1 MNGSGP
7 PDTLSCFRLVCEVA
21 HLASPPFHMGHL
33 TDPAGQVAPANVE
46 RVSWTQSPTAEREPS
61 TAGTA
66 GRVILSFVAVLYV
79 VEAFDTLTGGWLEQ
93 EGGIEPRDLE
103 GIDGIVL
110 APLIHGDWA
119 HLLANTAPLLL
130 LGFFLLLSGLRR
142 WAAVTATVWLVG
154 GVGVWLFGPAGTIHV
169 GASVLV
175 FGWLVYLMLRGLV
188 TGHPGQL
195 ALGVILLLLYGGAL
209 WGVLPGQPGVSWQG
223 HLFGA
228 VGGALAVW
236 QLDRKGGRPR
246 SR

>member
-1 MNGSGP
+1 MTG
-7 PDTLSCFRLVCEVA
+7 
-21 HLASPPFHMGHL
+21 
-33 TDPAGQVAPANVE
+33 
-46 RVSWTQSPTAEREPS
+46 VSWTRSSTSEPEPS
-61 TAGTA
+61 TAGVA
-66 GRVILSFVAVLYV
+66 GRVIVVFVALLYV
-79 VEAFDTLTGGWLEQ
+79 VEAIDSLTGSRLERA
-93 EGGIEPRDLE
+93 GGIAPRQLDGL
-103 GIDGIVL
+103 DGIVL
-110 APLIHGDWA
+110 APLLHGGWG
-119 HLLANTAPLLL
+119 HLIANTGPLLI

-209 WGVLPGQPGVSWQG
+209 WGVLPGQPGISWQG

-236 QLDRKGGRPR
+236 LFDQGGKSRTR
-246 SR
+246 SP